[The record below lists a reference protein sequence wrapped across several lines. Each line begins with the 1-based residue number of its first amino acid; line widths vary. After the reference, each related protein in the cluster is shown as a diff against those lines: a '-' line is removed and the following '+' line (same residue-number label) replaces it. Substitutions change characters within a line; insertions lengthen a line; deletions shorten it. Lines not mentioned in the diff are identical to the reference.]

1 MVKENI
7 GDRVLK
13 RLEQELI
20 DNFALPLE
28 SANQSVLPEWNSN
41 EAECLLAIRESR
53 CRSLCMLRRMN
64 TGLRDVAYQLRFR
77 QRGISFG

>member
-28 SANQSVLPEWNSN
+28 SANQSALPEWNSN
-41 EAECLLAIRESR
+41 EAEYLLLAKADAVR
-53 CRSLCMLRRMN
+53 
-64 TGLRDVAYQLRFR
+64 VACC
-77 QRGISFG
+77 GE